1 MLLFFFKCTRLVF
14 IRYFIWIWTMYV
26 LSTIKRKKKGIKLK
40 KKISAFDDEAKICKK
55 KQKFLFRYEQLNIK
69 VRSALSLIFLYCIDG
84 RSCCESSSLSH
95 QLWLYY
101 YYYNQTRNCLN
112 SVDKFI
118 NAGRIGNSL
127 TFWQILKNLQYL
139 FLFSLV
145 DESVI
150 MTEKNVWDSHVGH
163 SQNNGNL

>member
-1 MLLFFFKCTRLVF
+1 VSILQYIWVKIYNVFVSSELVYELVFVLLFFNALDSFLFDILSEFELC
-14 IRYFIWIWTMYV
+14 IRTFHD
-26 LSTIKRKKKGIKLK
+26 KKKKKGIKLK

-55 KQKFLFRYEQLNIK
+55 KQKFLFTYEQLNIK

-118 NAGRIGNSL
+118 NAGRVGNSL
-127 TFWQILKNLQYL
+127 TFWH
-139 FLFSLV
+139 F
-145 DESVI
+145 
-150 MTEKNVWDSHVGH
+150 
-163 SQNNGNL
+163 